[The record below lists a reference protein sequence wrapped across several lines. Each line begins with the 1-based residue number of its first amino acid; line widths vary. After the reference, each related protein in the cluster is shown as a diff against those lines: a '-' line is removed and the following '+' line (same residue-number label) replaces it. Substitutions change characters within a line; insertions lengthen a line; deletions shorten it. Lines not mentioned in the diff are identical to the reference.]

1 MFSVSYCT
9 KIRELLI
16 HSCLIF
22 ANRGT
27 IPGAGMADRSRRR
40 LVRELP
46 GLTGVAL
53 LRYWRQI
60 SGREK
65 GVRERADQG
74 AGKGGKE
81 RADQGAGKGAERTV
95 DLRAEKRGEE
105 CAEFERGKGAAGTI
119 KYLCSRWRGSL
130 VRCLHKGPA
139 RTWTGEE
146 KIYLST

>member
-53 LRYWRQI
+53 WRYWRQI

-74 AGKGGKE
+74 AGKG
-81 RADQGAGKGAERTV
+81 AERTV
-95 DLRAEKRGEE
+95 DLRAEKRGQE

-139 RTWTGEE
+139 RTWNGEE
-146 KIYLST
+146 KIYIST